1 MPRYIPPDG
10 RKDELS
16 LFGDLHSSIFSSRFY
31 ESIADK
37 SAGEAVRFFI
47 LVCIG
52 TAIISGAAHT
62 YYSFDRKTGIAV
74 QVSAMLN
81 GMEFKNGSL
90 DPHIATP
97 YVPGTMHLEKL
108 LNTLFCVPRF
118 FTDLPDSFFVID
130 TSKSALAKK
139 SLRTQILMGG
149 RYLYV
154 NPGTPVS
161 FTVPYSL
168 MVQGGDLVVTEESV
182 RILLKKYLVVV
193 ASNFFIQTGFI
204 NTLVFLLSIVFLT
217 FAAYIFRLERARKFG
232 NFLKI
237 ACFAASPV
245 YAGTNLVALS
255 GTTFFWTWHVL
266 ILIATF
272 VMFRGVM
279 ASQKNTGRPTIN
291 E

>member
-1 MPRYIPPDG
+1 M
-10 RKDELS
+10 S
-16 LFGDLHSSIFSSRFY
+16 LFGDLHSSIFSARFY
-31 ESIADK
+31 ERISEK

-62 YYSFDRKTGIAV
+62 YFSFDRKTGIAV
-74 QVSAMLN
+74 QLSAMLN
-81 GMEFKNGSL
+81 GMKFKNGSL
-90 DPHIATP
+90 DPHVATP

-108 LNTLFCVPRF
+108 LNTLFCMPSL
-118 FTDLPDSFFVID
+118 FTELPDSFFIVD
-130 TSKSALAKK
+130 TSKSALLRK
-139 SLRTQILMGG
+139 SPHTQILMGE

-154 NPGTPVS
+154 NPGTSVS

-168 MVQGGDLVVTEESV
+168 IVKDGDLVVTEESV
-182 RILLKKYLVVV
+182 QVLLKKYLVVV
-193 ASNFFIQTGFI
+193 ALNFFIQTGFV

-232 NFLKI
+232 NFLKT

-245 YAGTNLVALS
+245 YVGTNFVALS

-279 ASQKNTGRPTIN
+279 ASQKNTGRPTLN

>member
-1 MPRYIPPDG
+1 M
-10 RKDELS
+10 S
-16 LFGDLHSSIFSSRFY
+16 LFSDLHSSIFSARFY
-31 ESIADK
+31 GSIAEK

-62 YYSFDRKTGIAV
+62 YFSFDRKTGIAV

-90 DPHIATP
+90 DPHTVSP
-97 YVPGTMHLEKL
+97 YIPGTMHLEKL
-108 LNTLFCVPRF
+108 LNTLFCMPRF
-118 FTDLPDSFFVID
+118 FTELPDSFFIVD
-130 TSKSALAKK
+130 TSKSAL
-139 SLRTQILMGG
+139 SRRSPRTQILMGE
-149 RYLYV
+149 RCLYV

-168 MVQGGDLVVTEESV
+168 VMQGKDFVVTEESV
-182 RILLKKYLVVV
+182 RALLKKYLVVV
-193 ASNFFIQTGFI
+193 ASNFFAQTGFV

-245 YAGTNLVALS
+245 YVGTNFVALS

-266 ILIATF
+266 ILISTF

-279 ASQKNTGRPTIN
+279 ASQKNMGRPTLN